1 MTMNIIYKKMNLPD
15 SCIVGNTIFKKLF
28 YENASMSA
36 SDKDIF
42 VDHIAKIT
50 WQYSLKEET
59 INISS
64 YSDEER
70 EYEEIAIIEVE
81 LIDNKK
87 HKRIAEIIQKTIP
100 YPLILTFIYEN
111 QFLLNLAHKRRNK
124 GDESKNT
131 LEEMIYSNW
140 KLIDDFTGD
149 EFNTKK
155 FSYTN
160 FFKYYSN
167 AYDQVIKMNAAKF
180 SDSEKVSFNIDA
192 DEIKEKYKSIENI
205 ENKIASLRSSIKKET
220 QMNKIIEMNVSI
232 KQLEQ
237 KKQNLISRLNI

>member
-1 MTMNIIYKKMNLPD
+1 MNVIYKKMNLPD
-15 SCIVGNTIFKKLF
+15 SCLVGNTIFKKLF
-28 YENASMSA
+28 YENASMNA

-42 VDHIAKIT
+42 VENIAKIT

-70 EYEEIAIIEVE
+70 EYEEIAVIEVE
-81 LIDNKK
+81 LNDNKK
-87 HKRIAEIIQKTIP
+87 YKRIAEIIQKTVP
-100 YPLILTFIYEN
+100 YPLILTFIYEG

-131 LEEMIYSNW
+131 LEEMIYSDW
-140 KLIDDFTGD
+140 KSIEEFTSV
-149 EFNTKK
+149 EFDAKK

-160 FFKYYSN
+160 FFKYYTD
-167 AYDQVIKMNAAKF
+167 AYNQIIKMNASKF
-180 SDSEKVSFNIDA
+180 NENEKITFNIDA
-192 DEIKEKYKSIENI
+192 EEIKEIYKNI
-205 ENKIASLRSSIKKET
+205 EDTENEILSLRGLIKKET
-220 QMNKIIEMNVSI
+220 QMSKIIEMNISI

-237 KKQNLISRLNI
+237 KKQNLINRLNE